1 MILASGYPFDASQDA
16 AVTRRDLEYYSSV
29 TDKNGPAMTWSL
41 SAVNYLVNVS
51 DETLGQQLML
61 RAYSQYVRQPF
72 FIWYETPTGG
82 TSNFITGAG
91 GFLQVCVCVFFFS
104 YFFLFLFLRRYLLAL
119 VAFGS

>member
-1 MILASGYPFDASQDA
+1 VILASGYPFDASQDA

-41 SAVNYLVNVS
+41 SAVNYLVNAS
-51 DETLGQQLML
+51 DEMLGQQLML

-91 GFLQVCVCVFFFS
+91 GFLQVFVFVLFHFS
-104 YFFLFLFLRRYLLAL
+104 CFSF
-119 VAFGS
+119 S